1 MFSGIV
7 ETIGT
12 IERIEESEAV
22 TRFTINSRQITE
34 RLSIGDSVST
44 EGVCL
49 TVIEISGDDFS
60 VEAIPET
67 LRLTSLGDMK
77 EGDGVNLELSLTLM
91 DGLGGH
97 LVSGHVDGT
106 GVRLDGP
113 IDGYQ
118 ARPLEEGEVIHWYS
132 APEALT
138 RYLVPKG
145 SITIQGVSLTVVDVT
160 RKSFSVALI
169 PHTLEVT
176 TLGQLQVGGR
186 VNLEADMIAKY
197 VAEQLEPYLQLLRG
211 EVNKTT
217 SQEDQNAQ

>member
-12 IERIEESEAV
+12 IGKIEECGAV
-22 TRFTINSRQITE
+22 TRFTINSGQITK

-44 EGVCL
+44 AGVCL

-67 LRLTSLGDMK
+67 LRLTSLGDLK
-77 EGDGVNLELSLTLM
+77 EEEGVNLELSLTLM

-113 IDGYQ
+113 PDSYQ
-118 ARPLEEGEVIHWYS
+118 SRPLEEGEVIHWYS
-132 APEALT
+132 APESLT

-145 SITIQGVSLTVVDVT
+145 SITVEGVSLTVVDVT
-160 RKSFSVALI
+160 SKAFSVALI

-211 EVNKTT
+211 EI
-217 SQEDQNAQ
+217 QEATAQKDQRAQ

>member
-7 ETIGT
+7 ETIG
-12 IERIEESEAV
+12 IIRRIEEGEAV
-22 TRFTINSRQITE
+22 TRFTVTSRQITE

-44 EGVCL
+44 AGVCL
-49 TVIEISGDDFS
+49 TVVEISGDDFS

-67 LRLTSLGDMK
+67 LRLTSLGDLK

-113 IDGYQ
+113 TDDYQ

-132 APEALT
+132 APESLM

-145 SITIQGVSLTVVDVT
+145 SITVEGVSLTVVDVAG
-160 RKSFSVALI
+160 KAFSVALI
-169 PHTLEVT
+169 PHTLEET
-176 TLGQLQVGGR
+176 TLGRLQVGGR

-211 EVNKTT
+211 EMKEVTA
-217 SQEDQNAQ
+217 QEDQRAQ